1 MLVYSVIASLT
12 ELPEIAAVQ
21 FMVEKEVEE
30 SLWVHIDTSSPLMPD
45 EHFIARQTKGRPLR
59 W

>member
-21 FMVEKEVEE
+21 FMVEGEVVE
-30 SLWVHIDTSSPLMPD
+30 SIWGHIDTSSPLMPD
-45 EHFIARQTKGRPLR
+45 EHFIAR
-59 W
+59 